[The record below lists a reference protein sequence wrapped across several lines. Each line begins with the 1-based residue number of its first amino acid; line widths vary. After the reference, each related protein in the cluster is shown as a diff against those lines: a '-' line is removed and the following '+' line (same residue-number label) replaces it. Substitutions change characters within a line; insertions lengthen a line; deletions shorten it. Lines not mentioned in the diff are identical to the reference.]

1 VIVVAEIFSCGRW
14 TIRRGP
20 EVRPNRRM
28 SGEMETPPASP
39 LAKETP
45 PAPIVFLPSDRSPWD
60 WGWLFD
66 SGTPVRNGMAD
77 PPPSEMNPP
86 AVNASE
92 PKKNH
97 QAPANT
103 EAIDAVFADFA
114 SSSETASSAGGPAN
128 AARPNQIIIF
138 LSPAM
143 VGGR

>member
-1 VIVVAEIFSCGRW
+1 MRFPGTRW
-14 TIRRGP
+14 VQRLYDRWHGLAA
-20 EVRPNRRM
+20 R
-28 SGEMETPPASP
+28 SSQPPVTAAPSSP

-45 PAPIVFLPSDRSPWD
+45 PAPIVFLPSDGSPWD
-60 WGWLFD
+60 WGWLFG

-77 PPPSEMNPP
+77 PPAPSERNLP

-92 PKKNH
+92 PEKNP

-114 SSSETASSAGGPAN
+114 SSSETASSGGGPAN
-128 AARPNQIIIF
+128 AARPSQIIIF
-138 LSPAM
+138 LAPAT